1 MVTFKKLY
9 HSKKEIR
16 YEYFPHGDYEA
27 TAGIIGIDVA
37 DQSINLIQPAER
49 DQLITAVATEILPSQ
64 GKSGMLDDQSAVIE
78 NEIPILMDGEDYY
91 QYAYY
96 AIDKIV
102 SAYNDGI
109 VLAEGAVYL
118 Q

>member
-1 MVTFKKLY
+1 MFITAPTGSGKTYFILNTLLPYARERNWNILY
-9 HSKKEIR
+9 LVNRKILKEQLEEDVKEIDNQ
-16 YEYFPHGDYEA
+16 YFVEGKR
-27 TAGIIGIDVA
+27 GVFG
-37 DQSINLIQPAER
+37 DQSP
-49 DQLITAVATEILPSQ
+49 
-64 GKSGMLDDQSAVIE
+64 VIE

-91 QYAYY
+91 QYVYY

-109 VLAEGAVYL
+109 VLAEGTVYL